1 MTQEF
6 KNILSVRGD
15 LMNGDVQIIIEEG
28 VTLDDG
34 RSISESKKYAISFS
48 DVLKTPVTQAT
59 PPLEDVRIDPDNPL
73 AHFVNGVDATGGI
86 KQVQPIT
93 PQNQAEKLAERL
105 AMLADL
111 IGSDS
116 RPYAQIKAAWAV
128 LIREKNIQRFFK
140 K

>member
-15 LMNGDVQIIIEEG
+15 LMNGDVLIVIESG
-28 VTLDDG
+28 VILDSG
-34 RSISESKKYAISFS
+34 KSISESSKHAISFS

-59 PPLEDVRIDPDNPL
+59 PPLEDMPIDPNNPL

-93 PQNQAEKLAERL
+93 PQNQAQKLAERL
-105 AMLADL
+105 AMVADL

-116 RPYAQIKAAWAV
+116 RPYAQINAAWNV
-128 LIREKNIQRFFK
+128 LIQESNI
-140 K
+140 